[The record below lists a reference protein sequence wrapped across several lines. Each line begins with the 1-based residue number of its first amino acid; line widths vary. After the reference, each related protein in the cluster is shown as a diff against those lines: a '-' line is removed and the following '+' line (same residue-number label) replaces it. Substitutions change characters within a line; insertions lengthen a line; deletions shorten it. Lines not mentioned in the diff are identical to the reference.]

1 MGPRGMSL
9 KRSLIRAYSGALRGA
24 GGFLARRL
32 KHNFY
37 LYLAGVF
44 SLIVVADV
52 FVFHQ
57 IVDLRQKSYDF
68 VIKNRIVK
76 PKPSPDIVI
85 VDIDEASLSAL
96 AKEYGRWPWPRQ
108 VLGEFVQ
115 QLEEQKPKAI
125 VFDILFSDP
134 DVYNQDSDTYFNDAI
149 AETQNTFFP
158 MLRLPPESDALSQ
171 VKPAMIPGVKP
182 MMQPASPDVT
192 VAVVL
197 PFFKAAL
204 QGGRLGTHN
213 IYPDNDG
220 IVRSY
225 RMFHYVGGWALP
237 SLPLRVSEALGWKAP
252 NVQDM
257 LLNWRGPPFT
267 YRYASFAAVYN
278 DFLSQQRKRP
288 ADEFTDKIV
297 LIGST
302 APSLFDVK
310 PTSMARVFPGVEVL
324 ATAIDNL
331 QRDDYI
337 RVPGSRIPVLLAALA
352 ILWATAWGFY
362 RDNEP
367 ERFQRVFA
375 LSQIGLLAISYL
387 TINLSNFFFNLTGP
401 VTVGFIYFSIAK
413 IYALATARAL
423 ERNVVAQSLHANQA
437 TVGTVA
443 VFQIAGPD
451 DISIAVVMRAL
462 KKAVEKI
469 GSRSKD
475 VEFMRGKQR
484 GILGLLQGTLVVTW
498 LHSAEDVEQGKR
510 VDQDVSALQAQIEG
524 LVERLGINGEK
535 LVAHTVVSAPLSA
548 ANAPPSPAQWR
559 HLLGRALEQANSS
572 GGVKQ

>member
-1 MGPRGMSL
+1 MSL
-9 KRSLIRAYSGALRGA
+9 KRSLIRAYSGALRAG

-44 SLIVVADV
+44 SLVVVADV

-68 VIKNRIVK
+68 VIKNRLIK
-76 PKPSPDIVI
+76 PKPSQNIVI

-125 VFDILFSDP
+125 VFDILFSDA
-134 DVYNQDSDTYFNDAI
+134 DVYNEDSDTYFNEAI
-149 AETQNTFFP
+149 AETSNTFFP
-158 MLRLPPESDALSQ
+158 MLRLPPENDALSQ
-171 VKPAMIPGVKP
+171 VKPSMIPGVKP
-182 MMQPASPDVT
+182 MVEPASSEVT

-204 QGGRLGTHN
+204 QGERLGTHN
-213 IYPDNDG
+213 IYPDSDG
-220 IVRSY
+220 VVRSY
-225 RMFHYVGGWALP
+225 RMFHYVGGWRLP
-237 SLPLRVSEALGWKAP
+237 SLPLRVSESLGWKAP
-252 NVQDM
+252 GAQDM
-257 LLNWRGPPFT
+257 LLNWRGGPFT
-267 YRYASFAAVYN
+267 YRYASFADVYN
-278 DFLSQQRKRP
+278 DFLSQARKRP
-288 ADEFTDKIV
+288 PDEFKDKIV

-302 APSLFDVK
+302 APSLFDIK
-310 PTSMARVFPGVEVL
+310 ATSMSRAFPGVEVL

-331 QRDDYI
+331 QQNDYI
-337 RVPGSRIPVLLAALA
+337 RVPRSRIPVLLAALV

-367 ERFQRVFA
+367 ERFRRVFA

-387 TINLSNFFFNLTGP
+387 TINLTNFFFNLTGP
-401 VTVGFIYFSIAK
+401 VTIGFIYFSVAK

-423 ERNVVAQSLHANQA
+423 ERNEVTQSLHAREA
-437 TVGTVA
+437 TIGTVA

-451 DISIAVVMRAL
+451 EISMGMVMRGL

-469 GSRSKD
+469 GSHSKD

-498 LHSAEDVEQGKR
+498 LHPAHDAEQGKR
-510 VDQDVSALQAQIEG
+510 IEQDIGALSAAMDA

-535 LVAHTVVSAPLSA
+535 LVAQAVASGPLSA
-548 ANAPPSPAQWR
+548 AETTASPAQWR
-559 HLLGRALEQANSS
+559 RLLGSALEQANSG
-572 GGVKQ
+572 GGVEQ